1 MKNYFFELKKFI
13 INKRNASLCV
23 ALTFL
28 LLSSLYFVN
37 FQGGYKRENL
47 VNQKISMVE
56 QRISSSKEAESASK
70 NPDKAYYT
78 RENELLQNQLNALK
92 QNNVNSYFNYVLK
105 MNKLDL
111 AKQEKN
117 PEFLGVELSEI
128 LKTENQ
134 YIQLVQKRKIDF
146 EIEPEIQFFAFGNFV
161 DFTLKQNLFTN
172 LYLIGF
178 ILLVSTSLAYF
189 YENREDNYFRFAA
202 ISPAKNVISK
212 VFSAVTAVM
221 VWLIGISAFNIIV
234 IGIKNGFGSWRYPSY
249 LVNYWGTDQTNT
261 TPTNMGI
268 PVGETILISFFYIF
282 IMLVFFASIGAF
294 LSVLLKKSMV
304 VIGILSVSVV
314 GWLMVINNPNLQSVR
329 KFVPMSYFNPIELL
343 CKPNYLF
350 GANSLLVGI
359 IYLAGLSILFMALAS
374 LLLSKSKVRR
384 I

>member
-1 MKNYFFELKKFI
+1 MKNYLFELKKFI
-13 INKRNASLCV
+13 VNKRNISLCI
-23 ALTFL
+23 ALSFL
-28 LLSSLYFVN
+28 LLSSLYFSN
-37 FQGGYKRENL
+37 FKIGFETQNL
-47 VNQKISMVE
+47 INQKISMVE
-56 QRISSSKEAESASK
+56 RKISSEKELAAESNKLSTTYK
-70 NPDKAYYT
+70 T
-78 RENELLQNQLNALK
+78 NEKVILEKQLNALK
-92 QNNVNSYFNYVLK
+92 QGNINDYYNYVLK
-105 MNKLDL
+105 ENQLKLRE
-111 AKQEKN
+111 QEKN
-117 PEFLGVELSEI
+117 SEAISLGTEMY
-128 LKTENQ
+128 KTENQ

-146 EIEPEIQFFAFGNFV
+146 EIEPEIQLFAFGNFIH
-161 DFTLKQNLFTN
+161 FTLDQNLFTN

-202 ISPAKNVISK
+202 ISPVKNVISK

-221 VWLIGISAFNIIV
+221 VWLVGVSAFNIIV